1 MTRQKGQAVETVSG
15 SVVSASSTRSVLM
28 RLPMRSSIHMRAP
41 PAPQQKPR
49 SLQRCISWVWT
60 PGTLAMMSRGW
71 AYTLLWR
78 PRKHGSW

>member
-1 MTRQKGQAVETVSG
+1 MVSG
-15 SVVSASSTRSVLM
+15 FKASASSMRSMLM

-49 SLQRCISWVWT
+49 FLHRCISSAWT
-60 PGTLAMMSRGW
+60 PGTASRISRGGVKI
-71 AYTLLWR
+71 LLCR